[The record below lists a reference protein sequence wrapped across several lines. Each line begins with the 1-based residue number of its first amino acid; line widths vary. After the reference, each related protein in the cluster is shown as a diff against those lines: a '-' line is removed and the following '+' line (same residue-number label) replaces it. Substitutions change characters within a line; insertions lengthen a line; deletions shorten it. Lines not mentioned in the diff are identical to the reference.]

1 MQQNVVIRETQK
13 PKLKFFI
20 QPKIKS
26 RYAVQGVVSTGDK
39 PIVVV
44 FFGNE
49 APLNI
54 SAKHILHIPT
64 LATIS
69 LGHGE
74 VCLLF

>member
-1 MQQNVVIRETQK
+1 MQQNVIIRETQK
-13 PKLKFFI
+13 PKLKFSFS
-20 QPKIKS
+20 QKS
-26 RYAVQGVVSTGDK
+26 SLGMLFRVVSTGDK
-39 PIVVV
+39 PVIVM

-69 LGHGE
+69 VGHGE
-74 VCLLF
+74 MCLLF